1 MNETTQESSIA
12 ALLRDE
18 ILRGQYRE
26 GERLPSERDLAERFG
41 VHRSTVQSA
50 VKRLEQLGIAEV
62 RPGGARVNPIAEAS
76 LDVLEPWLA
85 LNDPPDADLVDQ
97 ILDTLNGFLAH
108 AARVGTERASHEERA
123 GILAILSEMIE
134 SAPSERRRGELFEV
148 LSEKLVAASR
158 NPVLALMRHS
168 LRTRYSN
175 LVIPDS
181 RRRSTPNEEL
191 APDLK
196 RLRTAIR
203 KGEGSR
209 ASDAVYGIITRI
221 RKAIRSDLERQART
235 ARQGE
240 SR

>member
-1 MNETTQESSIA
+1 
-12 ALLRDE
+12 
-18 ILRGQYRE
+18 
-26 GERLPSERDLAERFG
+26 
-41 VHRSTVQSA
+41 
-50 VKRLEQLGIAEV
+50 
-62 RPGGARVNPIAEAS
+62 
-76 LDVLEPWLA
+76 
-85 LNDPPDADLVDQ
+85 
-97 ILDTLNGFLAH
+97 
-108 AARVGTERASHEERA
+108 
-123 GILAILSEMIE
+123 MIE
-134 SAPSERRRGELFEV
+134 SAPSERRRGELFEL

>member
-41 VHRSTVQSA
+41 VHRSTVRSA
-50 VKRLEQLGIAEV
+50 VKLLEQLGIADV
-62 RPGGARVNPIAEAS
+62 RPGGARVNPIEEAS

-85 LNDPPDADLVDQ
+85 LNDPPDAELVDQ
-97 ILDTLNGFLAH
+97 ILDAMNGFLAH
-108 AARVGTERASHEERA
+108 VARVGTDRASDDERKA
-123 GILAILSEMIE
+123 ILATISEMID
-134 SAPSERRRGELFEV
+134 SAPSERRRGELFAL
-148 LSEKLVAASR
+148 LSEQLVEASR

-196 RLRTAIR
+196 RLRTAVR
-203 KGEGSR
+203 KGEGNA
-209 ASDAVYGIITRI
+209 ASDAIYGLITRI
-221 RKAIRSDLERQART
+221 RRAIRSDLERQARI

>member
-41 VHRSTVQSA
+41 VHRSTVRSA

-85 LNDPPDADLVDQ
+85 LNDPPNADLVDQ

-123 GILAILSEMIE
+123 GILAILSEMVE
-134 SAPSERRRGELFEV
+134 SAPSER
-148 LSEKLVAASR
+148 
-158 NPVLALMRHS
+158 
-168 LRTRYSN
+168 
-175 LVIPDS
+175 
-181 RRRSTPNEEL
+181 
-191 APDLK
+191 
-196 RLRTAIR
+196 
-203 KGEGSR
+203 
-209 ASDAVYGIITRI
+209 
-221 RKAIRSDLERQART
+221 
-235 ARQGE
+235 
-240 SR
+240 